1 MIIAVKI
8 HSFYKE
14 WVFMDKIFS
23 IQILRGIAALFVVCF
38 HFRYAV
44 NDIYAQK
51 DIGNRLFEF
60 GSFGVDLF
68 FIISG
73 FIMAMSA
80 RKNENLSEFFIK
92 RFFRIYPLYFVVL
105 TLYILLSFNEYSLP
119 QIIKS
124 YLLVPIDYKSEM
136 PYYGYSI
143 MAIAW
148 TLTYEFWFYFIFG
161 ISKKLSYKN
170 KFIISSVLLS
180 APVVLVNGIN
190 IDAFHANYVLNW
202 GVFNNIQ
209 FITNPVVYNFI
220 LGILSFNICVFV
232 SKHKELLRP
241 ALSLVLPLLLL
252 YGVIGVVSIRG
263 MGHGINQWGWYC
275 FIIVTSIVISEMY
288 FKDMYANSKMVYLGE
303 ISFSIYLIH
312 PLLFIL
318 VNSYHPFIDVF
329 NSLSGFTRLSCLVAF
344 VVCISHIVY
353 RLIEIPTHNLGKK
366 LAKKY
371 FSQNIKE
378 NKNVTVNIM
387 RCFLPYR

>member
-1 MIIAVKI
+1 M
-8 HSFYKE
+8 
-14 WVFMDKIFS
+14 
-23 IQILRGIAALFVVCF
+23 
-38 HFRYAV
+38 
-44 NDIYAQK
+44 
-51 DIGNRLFEF
+51 
-60 GSFGVDLF
+60 
-68 FIISG
+68 
-73 FIMAMSA
+73 
-80 RKNENLSEFFIK
+80 
-92 RFFRIYPLYFVVL
+92 
-105 TLYILLSFNEYSLP
+105 
-119 QIIKS
+119 
-124 YLLVPIDYKSEM
+124 
-136 PYYGYSI
+136 
-143 MAIAW
+143 
-148 TLTYEFWFYFIFG
+148 
-161 ISKKLSYKN
+161 SYKN

-180 APVVLVNGIN
+180 APVVFVNGIN

>member
-1 MIIAVKI
+1 
-8 HSFYKE
+8 
-14 WVFMDKIFS
+14 MDKIFS

-80 RKNENLSEFFIK
+80 RQNENLSEFFIK

-105 TLYILLSFNEYSLP
+105 TLYILLSFNEYSLS

-180 APVVLVNGIN
+180 APVVFVNGIN

>member
-1 MIIAVKI
+1 
-8 HSFYKE
+8 
-14 WVFMDKIFS
+14 MDKIFS

-353 RLIEIPTHNLGKK
+353 RIIELPTHNIGKEI
-366 LAKKY
+366 AKKIKCK
-371 FSQNIKE
+371 NIALMK
-378 NKNVTVNIM
+378 
-387 RCFLPYR
+387 

>member
-1 MIIAVKI
+1 
-8 HSFYKE
+8 
-14 WVFMDKIFS
+14 MDKIFS

-180 APVVLVNGIN
+180 APVVIVNGIN

-378 NKNVTVNIM
+378 NKTVTVNIM

>member
-1 MIIAVKI
+1 
-8 HSFYKE
+8 
-14 WVFMDKIFS
+14 MDKIFS

-378 NKNVTVNIM
+378 NKTVTVNIM

>member
-1 MIIAVKI
+1 
-8 HSFYKE
+8 
-14 WVFMDKIFS
+14 MDKIFS

-220 LGILSFNICVFV
+220 LGILSFKICVFV

>member
-1 MIIAVKI
+1 
-8 HSFYKE
+8 
-14 WVFMDKIFS
+14 MDKIFS

-124 YLLVPIDYKSEM
+124 YLLIPIDYKSEM

>member
-1 MIIAVKI
+1 
-8 HSFYKE
+8 
-14 WVFMDKIFS
+14 MDKIFS

-241 ALSLVLPLLLL
+241 ELSLVLPLLLL

-303 ISFSIYLIH
+303 ISFSIYIIH

-353 RLIEIPTHNLGKK
+353 RLIELPTHNLGKK
-366 LAKKY
+366 IAKKY

-378 NKNVTVNIM
+378 NKN
-387 RCFLPYR
+387 CHS

>member
-1 MIIAVKI
+1 
-8 HSFYKE
+8 
-14 WVFMDKIFS
+14 MDKIFS

-92 RFFRIYPLYFVVL
+92 RFFRIYPLYFAVL

-148 TLTYEFWFYFIFG
+148 TLTYEFWFYFILF
-161 ISKKLSYKN
+161 LVFQKN
-170 KFIISSVLLS
+170 C
-180 APVVLVNGIN
+180 PTR
-190 IDAFHANYVLNW
+190 
-202 GVFNNIQ
+202 
-209 FITNPVVYNFI
+209 TN
-220 LGILSFNICVFV
+220 
-232 SKHKELLRP
+232 
-241 ALSLVLPLLLL
+241 
-252 YGVIGVVSIRG
+252 
-263 MGHGINQWGWYC
+263 
-275 FIIVTSIVISEMY
+275 
-288 FKDMYANSKMVYLGE
+288 
-303 ISFSIYLIH
+303 
-312 PLLFIL
+312 LLF
-318 VNSYHPFIDVF
+318 H
-329 NSLSGFTRLSCLVAF
+329 
-344 VVCISHIVY
+344 
-353 RLIEIPTHNLGKK
+353 
-366 LAKKY
+366 
-371 FSQNIKE
+371 Q
-378 NKNVTVNIM
+378 
-387 RCFLPYR
+387 CFYLLQLFLLMELTLMHFMLTMF

>member
-1 MIIAVKI
+1 
-8 HSFYKE
+8 
-14 WVFMDKIFS
+14 MDKIFS

>member
-1 MIIAVKI
+1 MIVVVKI

-14 WVFMDKIFS
+14 WVFMGKIFS

-80 RKNENLSEFFIK
+80 RQNENLSEFFIK
-92 RFFRIYPLYFVVL
+92 RFFRIYPLYFIVL
-105 TLYILLSFNEYSLP
+105 TLYILLSFNEYSLS

-180 APVVLVNGIN
+180 APVVFVNGIN

-232 SKHKELLRP
+232 SKYKELLRP
-241 ALSLVLPLLLL
+241 GLSLVLPLLLL

-288 FKDMYANSKMVYLGE
+288 FKDMYANSKMAYLGE

-344 VVCISHIVY
+344 VICISHIVY
-353 RLIEIPTHNLGKK
+353 RLIELPTHNIGKEI
-366 LAKKY
+366 AKKIKCK
-371 FSQNIKE
+371 NIALME
-378 NKNVTVNIM
+378 
-387 RCFLPYR
+387 

>member
-1 MIIAVKI
+1 MGKV
-8 HSFYKE
+8 
-14 WVFMDKIFS
+14 FS

-80 RKNENLSEFFIK
+80 RQNENLSEFFIK

-105 TLYILLSFNEYSLP
+105 TLYILLSFNEYSLS

>member
-1 MIIAVKI
+1 
-8 HSFYKE
+8 
-14 WVFMDKIFS
+14 MDKIFS

-105 TLYILLSFNEYSLP
+105 TLYILLSFNEYSFP

-170 KFIISSVLLS
+170 KFIISSVILS
-180 APVVLVNGIN
+180 APVIFVNGIN

-241 ALSLVLPLLLL
+241 VLSLVLPLLLL

-288 FKDMYANSKMVYLGE
+288 FKDIYANSKMVYLGE

-344 VVCISHIVY
+344 VICISHIVY
-353 RLIEIPTHNLGKK
+353 RLIELPTHNIGKEIARK
-366 LAKKY
+366 IKCK
-371 FSQNIKE
+371 NIALME
-378 NKNVTVNIM
+378 
-387 RCFLPYR
+387 

>member
-1 MIIAVKI
+1 
-8 HSFYKE
+8 
-14 WVFMDKIFS
+14 MDKIFS

-105 TLYILLSFNEYSLP
+105 TLYILLSFNEYSFP

-161 ISKKLSYKN
+161 ISKKLSYKS